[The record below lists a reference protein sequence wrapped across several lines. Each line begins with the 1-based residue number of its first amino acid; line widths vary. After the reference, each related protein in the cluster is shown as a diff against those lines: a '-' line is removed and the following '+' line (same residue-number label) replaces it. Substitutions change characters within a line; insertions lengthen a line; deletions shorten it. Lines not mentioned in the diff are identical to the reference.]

1 MANKAIIFVLGND
14 IFLKLF
20 LLKRKL
26 NAVLQLMPPTHTP
39 NPNNHDPNREKLNAK
54 AWLKRLG
61 VAGFLFFL
69 AKGLV
74 WVAIFAGAAKAC
86 Q

>member
-1 MANKAIIFVLGND
+1 MSAS
-14 IFLKLF
+14 
-20 LLKRKL
+20 
-26 NAVLQLMPPTHTP
+26 HTP
-39 NPNNHDPNREKLNAK
+39 NPNNHDPNREKRNAK
-54 AWLKRLG
+54 AWIKRLG